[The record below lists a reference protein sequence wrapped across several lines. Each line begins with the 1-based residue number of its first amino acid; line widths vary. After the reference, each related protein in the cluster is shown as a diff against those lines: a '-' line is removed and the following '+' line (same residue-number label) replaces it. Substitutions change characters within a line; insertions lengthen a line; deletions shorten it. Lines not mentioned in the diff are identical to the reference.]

1 MYISYQYFKWWINCK
16 WRRRQRKSAPNTVM
30 HENLMFTLY
39 NLCGKPSNDQT
50 LQVIEQRGALILGY
64 FLVCCLSVLIDL
76 SLDCP
81 HRNLTLIHAVVVGF
95 SHVIRLKLHESF
107 LRDSLLSYGQRE
119 EWLWLYFAWHHHITV
134 AEEVLWSIKGLRI
147 NCDCEVKPWE
157 VTLNGTS
164 WVYPT
169 TFTLLTKPRLLL
181 LTTGSY

>member
-76 SLDCP
+76 SLDCL

-119 EWLWLYFAWHHHITV
+119 EWSWLYLAIFCMTSPHHCGWGGIVEHQRSAHQLWLRSKAM
-134 AEEVLWSIKGLRI
+134 
-147 NCDCEVKPWE
+147 
-157 VTLNGTS
+157 
-164 WVYPT
+164 
-169 TFTLLTKPRLLL
+169 
-181 LTTGSY
+181 GSNFERNKLSLSNHFHFVNQA

>member
-1 MYISYQYFKWWINCK
+1 
-16 WRRRQRKSAPNTVM
+16 M

-39 NLCGKPSNDQT
+39 NLCGKPPNDQT

-76 SLDCP
+76 SLDCL
-81 HRNLTLIHAVVVGF
+81 HRNLTLIHAVVFRF
-95 SHVIRLKLHESF
+95 SHVICLELHKSF

-119 EWLWLYFAWHHHITV
+119 GMLMAIFGYILHNHITV
-134 AEEVLWSIKGLRI
+134 AEEVLWSIKGLCI
-147 NCDCEVKPWE
+147 NCDCKVKPLE
-157 VTLNGTS
+157 VTLNGKS
-164 WVYPT
+164 VVYPT